1 MEDNNNLNES
11 DLNKNNPTNT
21 EEPKEEKPSIFIL
34 LLGIF
39 LIVRGVMRMSEGEL
53 GAFGI
58 IMIVVGAVNIIY
70 YIAKRV

>member
-1 MEDNNNLNES
+1 MEENNDLNENG
-11 DLNKNNPTNT
+11 LNKNNSNNT

-39 LIVRGVMRMSEGEL
+39 LIVRGVMRMTEGEL
-53 GAFGI
+53 GVFGI
-58 IMIVVGAVNIIY
+58 IMIVIGAINIIY